1 MRHRRKRPPPF
12 AWLSAALFWALLMLT
27 PLLAARTISDT
38 FSRHGMDFDVSA
50 ASVAATRDTIDRRFE
65 SLMSGQESRKATW
78 SRLVGE
84 QVRGGYLKT
93 ARGLMLAAPSML
105 DEQNAAALLASVD
118 VQELKGD
125 DAIENAALSYLD
137 EDVRYAYEH
146 AVSPLRALWR
156 AAIAQPTAGA
166 SPDEAELSENL
177 PPSAGLNVLGDERD
191 LAMQAARWV
200 RGQNIDTFAF
210 TLSGVGLSALGDS
223 ERAGASIVRAADK
236 AGKLNPDLKRHIE
249 RRLFNVA
256 PPERLKRDL
265 TVRFSGALGISA
277 QGDVVLDIIRGDI
290 DQRELAELEEQLRL
304 IREISLKTSAPAT
317 IRILSYARNDLDLQ
331 RARLLTEAG
340 GDKALALMAMEG
352 GSALT
357 AAQTPVRWTTRLRV
371 MLSFLIGMGLTL
383 LWITVDTFVRSMR
396 RGRSVRRSAV
406 YGLDE
411 REWDS
416 ESRP

>member
-1 MRHRRKRPPPF
+1 
-12 AWLSAALFWALLMLT
+12 MLT
-27 PLLAARTISDT
+27 PLLAARTVSET

-65 SLMSGQESRKATW
+65 SLMAGQESRKATW
-78 SRLVGE
+78 SRLVSE

-93 ARGLMLAAPSML
+93 ARGLLLAAPSML
-105 DEQNAAALLASVD
+105 DAQNSAALLASVD
-118 VQELKGD
+118 VQGLAGD
-125 DAIENAALSYLD
+125 DAIEAAALNYLD

-146 AVSPLRALWR
+146 AVSPLRAMWR
-156 AAIAQPTAGA
+156 AAIAQPEAGA
-166 SPDEAELSENL
+166 SPEEAETSENL

-210 TLSGVGLSALGDS
+210 ALSGVGLSALGDS

-265 TVRFSGALGISA
+265 TVRFSGALGIAA

-290 DQRELAELEEQLRL
+290 DQRELADFEEQLRF

-352 GSALT
+352 ATALT

-371 MLSFLIGMGLTL
+371 MLSFLVGMGLSL
-383 LWITVDTFVRSMR
+383 LWLTADTFIRSMR

-411 REWDS
+411 REWDYDK
-416 ESRP
+416 RP